1 MPQTWFAQNIEF
13 QYENFPDF
21 EFYAPGLTFAKG
33 GGLTLLPDQLSGIV
47 RMSFGAGWWINGTIT
62 IDCLPVS
69 DGGSGKAQFVIEYN
83 GKFYAYNSQL
93 PTPAWVPYDTC
104 ESVAA
109 WSDMSAL
116 AFVNSAG
123 SPFAINGAN
132 SIEFML
138 YIKLSRSSVDDES
151 PLLTRAA
158 VLYSCMVTNYGAY
171 INQKLSDY
179 FKALTFYGRVTITAT
194 STSDSNGRQCIPKS
208 QIPIFSSGYNN
219 ATLVAIYKK
228 SQPNISILS
237 SVEADE
243 WVLTPGSTLNNE
255 LIDCEFTY
263 NISFIASQ
271 SIDMIQI
278 EKFPVIIASEWTEPI
293 SLMQPSEEYYY
304 NINDPDHSVL
314 VGVCPGVG
322 QQKFTAEILTD
333 LYYDTLEI
341 VNKLAQGVPM
351 CLTGS
356 FDTVIPLPE
365 VGQEMVLS
373 VDGEPTETTVFGNT
387 SGNKVLELKMKLVFP
402 FPIPRLT
409 VAKKAYTGLALDA
422 KLSGG

>member
-1 MPQTWFAQNIEF
+1 
-13 QYENFPDF
+13 
-21 EFYAPGLTFAKG
+21 
-33 GGLTLLPDQLSGIV
+33 
-47 RMSFGAGWWINGTIT
+47 
-62 IDCLPVS
+62 
-69 DGGSGKAQFVIEYN
+69 
-83 GKFYAYNSQL
+83 
-93 PTPAWVPYDTC
+93 
-104 ESVAA
+104 
-109 WSDMSAL
+109 
-116 AFVNSAG
+116 
-123 SPFAINGAN
+123 
-132 SIEFML
+132 
-138 YIKLSRSSVDDES
+138 
-151 PLLTRAA
+151 
-158 VLYSCMVTNYGAY
+158 
-171 INQKLSDY
+171 
-179 FKALTFYGRVTITAT
+179 
-194 STSDSNGRQCIPKS
+194 
-208 QIPIFSSGYNN
+208 
-219 ATLVAIYKK
+219 LVAIYKK
-228 SQPNISILS
+228 SHPNISILS
-237 SVEADE
+237 SVGADG
-243 WVLTPGSTLNNE
+243 WVLTPGATLNKE

-333 LYYDTLEI
+333 LYYDALEI

-351 CLTGS
+351 GLTGS

-365 VGQEMVLS
+365 VGQEMRLS

-409 VAKKAYTGLALDA
+409 VAKKAYTGLALNA